1 MFYRKIFTFFLC
13 IIFIGQSLAQIAEK
27 DEPKKSDVSI
37 ELKDKSVILLKSLA
51 READQF
57 SLPENRV
64 GARIVV
70 GNLLWEHDE
79 KQARSIFQNA
89 IADLNG
95 MIQQIPFEDTEA
107 ADEQYL
113 AIYYANSL
121 RSELLLALALHD
133 PKAALDALQ
142 FLTRKKSDGENVFT
156 DDQTLELNLAAKITE
171 KDPKQAYELA
181 KKNLE
186 KSLSYNLFSTLE
198 DIYKKDTELGARLAK
213 DILSKIKSND
223 TKIISASDYA
233 GSNTNVAVVVNN
245 NISGKPQETS
255 YSVNIWEVQQYLDTV
270 KKLNRQA
277 ARNKKTPALSDG
289 EIKELVEILANKY
302 VKQPYLSAYEVSK
315 VMPEITKYFPATA
328 TAIRRKMTDG
338 ATELDKQVQAQ
349 NVQNETEVKTA
360 EEIAQL
366 AEKKPVGERDDYYR
380 LAAEKAVSDGDLVK
394 AKEYYAKVKKKPD
407 YDYLGTRIEEG
418 LPLALAKSG
427 DLREVRQALAK
438 LKTLEERIEV
448 LTTLALSVMNSGDK
462 KTADTL
468 LNEARSIYSGRM
480 KHRKNLTSVL
490 QMTHAYAVIEPA
502 QSFAFLEGN
511 LSFVNDVIAAGILV
525 DEFNEGGSVK
535 SEEVRLEVVRNESYR
550 NVPNG
555 VALIKNLATSDFD
568 RTVSLAEKFSRP
580 EARFFARFR
589 IAQALLDPNAE
600 ENEKTFQTNLEGEG
614 EGH

>member
-277 ARNKKTPALSDG
+277 ARDKKTPALSDG

>member
-13 IIFIGQSLAQIAEK
+13 IIFIGQSLAQTAEK
-27 DEPKKSDVSI
+27 DGPKKSDVSS
-37 ELKDKSVILLKSLA
+37 ELKDKSVVLLKSLA

-64 GARIVV
+64 GGRIVI

-95 MIQQIPFEDTEA
+95 MIQQIPFDDVEA
-107 ADEQYL
+107 ADELYL
-113 AIYYANSL
+113 TIYYVTSL
-121 RSELLLALALHD
+121 RSELLLALALRD

-156 DDQTLELNLAAKITE
+156 EDQTLELNLAAKITE

-186 KSLSYNLFSTLE
+186 KSLGYNLFSTLE
-198 DIYKKDTELGARLAK
+198 DIYKKDTELGTKLAK
-213 DILSKIKSND
+213 DILDKIKSND
-223 TKIISASDYA
+223 TKIISAGDYA
-233 GSNTNVAVVVNN
+233 GNTSNTNVMTNK
-245 NISGKPQETS
+245 ISQETS
-255 YSVNIWEVQQYLDTV
+255 FSVNIWEVQQYLDTV

-277 ARNKKTPALSDG
+277 ARDKKTPVLSDN

-302 VKQPYLSAYEVSK
+302 VKQQYLSAYEVSK
-315 VMPEITKYFPATA
+315 MMPEITKYFPAKA
-328 TAIRRKMTDG
+328 AAIRRKMTDG
-338 ATELDKQVQAQ
+338 AAELDNQIKAQ
-349 NVQNETEVKTA
+349 NIQNETEEKTA

-366 AEKKPVGERDDYYR
+366 AEKKPVGERDEYYR
-380 LAAEKAVSDGDLVK
+380 QAAEKSVSDGDLVK
-394 AKEYYAKVKKKPD
+394 AKEYYAKVKTKPE
-407 YDYLGTRIEEG
+407 YDYLGTKIEEG
-418 LPLALAKSG
+418 LPLALAKNG
-427 DLREVRQALAK
+427 DLREVRQTLAK
-438 LKTLEERIEV
+438 LKTPEERIEV
-448 LTTLALSVMNSGDK
+448 LTTLSLSVMKSGDK
-462 KTADTL
+462 KTANTL

-490 QMTHAYAVIEPA
+490 QLTQTYAVIEPA

-511 LSFVNDVIAAGILV
+511 LAFVNEIIAAGILL

-535 SEEVRLEVVRNESYR
+535 SDEVRLEVVRSESYR
-550 NVPNG
+550 NVQGG
-555 VALIKNLATSDFD
+555 VALIKNLANTDFE

-580 EARFFARFR
+580 EVRFFARFR
-589 IAQALLDPNAE
+589 IVEALLNPDAE
-600 ENEKTFQTNLEGEG
+600 ENEKTFQATLEGEG
-614 EGH
+614 AEH

>member
-1 MFYRKIFTFFLC
+1 MFYRKFFTLFLC
-13 IIFIGQSLAQIAEK
+13 FIFIGQNLAQIAVK
-27 DEPKKSDVSI
+27 DEPKESDVST
-37 ELKDKSVILLKSLA
+37 ELKDKSVILLNSLA

-64 GARIVV
+64 GARIIV

-79 KQARSIFQNA
+79 KQARTIFQNA

-113 AIYYANSL
+113 AIYHTTSL

-142 FLTRKKSDGENVFT
+142 FLTRKKSDGENVFSE
-156 DDQTLELNLAAKITE
+156 DQTLELALAAKITE

-186 KSLSYNLFSTLE
+186 KSLNYSLFSTLE
-198 DIYKKDTELGARLAK
+198 DIYKKDSELGTRLAK
-213 DILSKIKSND
+213 DILNKIKSND
-223 TKIISASDYA
+223 TKIVSASDYA
-233 GSNTNVAVVVNN
+233 GNSNVAVVVNN
-245 NISGKPQETS
+245 NISGKSQETN

-277 ARNKKTPALSDG
+277 ARDKKTPALSEG

-338 ATELDKQVQAQ
+338 AAELDNQIKAQ
-349 NVQNETEVKTA
+349 NVQNETEAKTA

-366 AEKKPVGERDDYYR
+366 ADKKPVGECDDYYR
-380 LAAEKAVSDGDLVK
+380 QAAEKAVNDGELVK
-394 AKEYYAKVKKKPD
+394 AKEYYAKVKKKPE
-407 YDYLGTRIEEG
+407 YDYLGTKIEEG

-438 LKTLEERIEV
+438 LKTPEERIEV
-448 LTTLALSVMNSGDK
+448 LTTLSLSVMKTGDK
-462 KTADTL
+462 KTANTL
-468 LNEARSIYSGRM
+468 LDEARSTYSGRM

-490 QMTHAYAVIEPA
+490 QMTQAYAVIEPA

-535 SEEVRLEVVRNESYR
+535 SEEVRLEVVRSESYR

-555 VALIKNLATSDFD
+555 VALIKNLANSDFD

-589 IAQALLDPNAE
+589 IAEALLDPNAE
-600 ENEKTFQTNLEGEG
+600 ENEKVFQASIEGEG